1 MYTVPNNSLNPTSTL
16 DNCGVASVINNFNS
30 TSTLNGAQF
39 PVGTTT
45 VIWTVTDVN
54 GRTATCQY
62 DVVVIDTQNP
72 TITCAVP
79 AASYNAD
86 AGLCVYTVPNNSL
99 NPTSTLD
106 NCGVAS
112 VINNFNSTSTLNGAQ
127 FPVGTTTVIWTV
139 TDVNGRTATCQYDVV
154 VHRYTGSHDHVCS
167 TGSLLQCRCR
177 VVCLYSTQQ

>member
-1 MYTVPNNSLNPTSTL
+1 MQMQEECYYTVPNNSLNPTATE

-62 DVVVIDTQNP
+62 DVVVIDTQDP

-86 AGLCVYTVPNNSL
+86 AG
-99 NPTSTLD
+99 
-106 NCGVAS
+106 S
-112 VINNFNSTSTLNGAQ
+112 VIIQ
-127 FPVGTTTVIWTV
+127 YPTTVLTRQPRRQLW
-139 TDVNGRTATCQYDVV
+139 
-154 VHRYTGSHDHVCS
+154 S
-167 TGSLLQCRCR
+167 SLGYQ
-177 VVCLYSTQQ
+177 